1 MGRVRKIMKLDKD
14 INRVNSEAVFLISHS
29 TDLFLHFLTEKSM
42 QVALDKKRKTIKT
55 DHLRI
60 AAKRHPPTA
69 DFLLDSLSMPS
80 QPRVRPSSAQTK
92 PPSLH
97 GEENPLPPS
106 VRRIDHF
113 FHNAAG
119 YVKVGSFW
127 IRYSPGDFCYCH
139 MDCFWILLEK

>member
-1 MGRVRKIMKLDKD
+1 MKLDKE

-29 TDLFLHFLTEKSM
+29 TDLFLHFLAEKSM

-80 QPRVRPSSAQTK
+80 QPRVRPSSDQTK
-92 PPSLH
+92 PSSSH
-97 GEENPLPPS
+97 GEENPLPPG
-106 VRRIDHF
+106 VQRIDHF

-127 IRYSPGDFCYCH
+127 IRYSP
-139 MDCFWILLEK
+139 DCFWILLCWLRALRNYIFF